1 MADRAAEE
9 GVSHRVVGLLL
20 AAGIG
25 QRFDPSGTRLKLLE
39 PAPAGEHAGAPIAVA
54 SARALRAV
62 LIDVCAVVRP
72 ATNDLQRKLQSLL
85 AAEGCR
91 LIVCERAEEGMG
103 VSLACGVRATAG
115 ADGWIVALA
124 DMPAVRA
131 TTIVAVRAALERGAL
146 TAAPSFRGVRGH
158 PVGFARAC
166 YDELVA
172 LQSDQGARGVLSA
185 HPPAIVD
192 VDDPGCLL
200 DIDTPT

>member
-1 MADRAAEE
+1 MKL
-9 GVSHRVVGLLL
+9 VGLLL

-25 QRFDPSGTRLKLLE
+25 QRFDPTGTRLKLLE
-39 PAPAGEHAGAPIAVA
+39 PAPAGAHAGAPIAAA

-62 LIDVCAVVRP
+62 LADVCAVLRP
-72 ATNDLQRKLQSLL
+72 ATNDLQRKLHSLL

-91 LIVCERAEEGMG
+91 LIVCERAADGMG
-103 VSLACGVRATAG
+103 ASLACGVRATAG
-115 ADGWIVALA
+115 ADGWLVALA
-124 DMPAVRA
+124 DMPAVRS
-131 TTIVAVRAALERGAL
+131 TTVAAVRAALERGAL
-146 TAAPSFRGVRGH
+146 TAAPYFQGGRGH

-172 LQSDQGARGVLSA
+172 LQSDQGARGVLRA